1 MSRRTLVYFVCSPHS
16 RTGVTTT
23 ARLLT
28 DYHLWRGVPVEGFDT
43 DAREPSYA
51 LRFPRSSTVVDIF
64 DVRGQI
70 ALFDRLLIP
79 DETPK
84 VVDVWSRS
92 FDQLFSI
99 IAEIGFFEEAER
111 MDVEPIVLFHTDASQ
126 MAASNARLLTTTWP
140 RLWLTTV
147 NNEGAAPL
155 GPDAREI
162 MENYSARAKI
172 VLPRLERPIANALD
186 DPHLSLSGL
195 LMDSPI
201 SMSLVVRAALK
212 NWLMPVFT
220 QFRSHELRIA
230 LQSSQ
235 FLR

>member
-28 DYHLWRGVPVEGFDT
+28 DYYLWRGVPVEGFDT

-51 LRFPRSSTVVDIF
+51 LRFPRTSTVVDIF

-70 ALFDRLLIP
+70 ALFDRLLIS

-99 IAEIGFFEEAER
+99 IAEIGFLEEAAR
-111 MDVEPIVLFHTDASQ
+111 MDVEPIVLYQADASQ

-140 RLWLTTV
+140 NLWLTAV

-155 GPDAREI
+155 GPDARAILET
-162 MENYSARAKI
+162 YGARAKL
-172 VLPRLERPIANALD
+172 VLPRLERPIARALD
-186 DPHLSLSGL
+186 EPHLCLSDFL
-195 LMDSPI
+195 LESPV
-201 SMSLVVRAALK
+201 SMSLVIRAALK
-212 NWLMPVFT
+212 NWLLPIFT

>member
-23 ARLLT
+23 ARALT

-51 LRFPRSSTVVDIF
+51 RRFPQLSTIVDIF

-70 ALFDRLLIP
+70 ALFDRLLIA
-79 DETPK
+79 DDIPK

-92 FDQLFSI
+92 FDKLFSI
-99 IAEIGFFEEAER
+99 IAEIGFLEEAAR
-111 MDVEPIVLFHTDASQ
+111 AGVEPIILFHADASR
-126 MAASNARLLTTTWP
+126 MSASNARLLTTTWP
-140 RLWLTTV
+140 NLWLTAV

-162 MENYSARAKI
+162 LELYRPRGKL
-172 VLPRLERPIANALD
+172 VLPRLERPIAEALEE
-186 DPHLSLSGL
+186 PYLSLSDFL
-195 LMDSPI
+195 LDSPA
-201 SMSLVVRAALK
+201 SMSIVVRAAMK
-212 NWLMPVFT
+212 NWLLPIFT

>member
-28 DYHLWRGVPVEGFDT
+28 DYYLWRGVTVEGFDT

-51 LRFPRSSTVVDIF
+51 LRFPDSATVVDIF

-92 FDQLFSI
+92 FDQLFSV
-99 IAEIGFFEEAER
+99 IAEIGFLEEAER
-111 MDVEPIVLFHTDASQ
+111 MDVEPIVLFHADASQ
-126 MAASNARLLTTTWP
+126 MAASNARVLTSAWP
-140 RLWLTTV
+140 NLWLTAV

-155 GPDAREI
+155 GPAAHDI
-162 MENYSARAKI
+162 LENYAARAKI
-172 VLPRLERPIANALD
+172 LLPRLEAPIARALEEPD
-186 DPHLSLSGL
+186 LSLSGL
-195 LMDSPI
+195 LMDSPVV
-201 SMSLVVRAALK
+201 MSLVVRAALK
-212 NWLMPVFT
+212 NWLMPIFT